1 MKVREALYQI
11 EQLDKLKCNLEKI
24 ASAVFRNEN
33 LSKEITEKAEI
44 SGDSPFFIISRAKDT
59 VDGEIERIRNA
70 MNEVEF
76 DA

>member
-11 EQLDKLKCNLEKI
+11 GQLDKLKENLEKI
-24 ASAVFRNEN
+24 ASAILNNEN
-33 LSKEITEKAEI
+33 LSKEIAEKAEV
-44 SGDSPFFIISRAKDT
+44 SGDTPFFIISKAKST

-70 MNEVEF
+70 MNEAEF

>member
-33 LSKEITEKAEI
+33 LSKEIAEKAEI
-44 SGDSPFFIISRAKDT
+44 SGDSPFFYHFK
-59 VDGEIERIRNA
+59 GERYSLWRN
-70 MNEVEF
+70 
-76 DA
+76 